1 MQTGYI
7 RARVYTSDAQI
18 PIENAVFTVYT
29 GDDSNTALLGTRITD
44 NEGNTTVIP
53 VETPDSSLT
62 LTPGNSNPFTT
73 VNIRID
79 HPEYK
84 TLIVIGVQIFGGQV
98 SIQEASLIP
107 IDRNVPTDSRAQ
119 RYDVSKQNL

>member
-29 GDDSNTALLGTRITD
+29 DDSHSANLIGTRITD
-44 NEGNTTVIP
+44 NEGKTTVIP
-53 VETPDSSLT
+53 IETPDSYLSQN
-62 LTPGNSNPFTT
+62 PGNPNPFTT

-84 TLIVIGVQIFGGQV
+84 TLFVSGVQVFSGQV

-107 IDRNVPTDSRAQ
+107 VDRNVPTDSRAQ
-119 RYDVSKQNL
+119 RYDISKQNL

>member
-18 PIENAVFTVYT
+18 PIENAIFTVYT
-29 GDDSNTALLGTRITD
+29 DDNNGTVLIGTRITD
-44 NEGNTTVIP
+44 IEGNTTVIP
-53 VETPDSSLT
+53 VEAPDSVLT
-62 LTPGNSNPFTT
+62 LTPGNLNPFAT

-84 TLIVIGVQIFGGQV
+84 TLFVTGVQVFAGQV

>member
-18 PIENAVFTVYT
+18 PIENAYFSVYT
-29 GDDSNTALLGTRITD
+29 EENGVNKLLGVRITD
-44 NEGNTTVIP
+44 EIGNTDVIP
-53 VETPDSSLT
+53 VEAPDRNLSENEGT
-62 LTPGNSNPFTT
+62 INPFAV

-84 TLIVIGVQIFGGQV
+84 TYYVTGVQVFSGEV
-98 SIQEASLIP
+98 SIQEAALMP
-107 IDRNVPTDSRAQ
+107 IGRNVPTDSRAE
-119 RYDVSKQNL
+119 RFEVTKQNL